1 MERRKKYIIFI
12 LIILLAVASVS
23 GAEEEEKKRTPLD
36 VLTEP
41 VKMILAPVKGGDL
54 ADIIIL
60 PARVLTQP
68 VFSLG
73 DIVMTPGRTREY
85 VFNINKNT
93 RVITAEDIERNNIQS
108 LQELLSYE
116 PGIVVSGFL
125 GNVKDNSVDMRG
137 FGEAGAMNYLLMI
150 DGMRTNQI
158 DLSGADL
165 SQIDVR
171 SIERVEII
179 RGGNSVLY
187 GDNATG
193 GVINIITK
201 KGKLDKFELEYT
213 QEVGSYRYS
222 KEYFS
227 SSGGSK
233 FMDYFVSLSWQDSDG
248 YRLNNAYE
256 ANDIFASVTVRPD
269 SYLEV
274 DFSSAYHRDWYGQPG
289 ALYPGNIQMDGREAS
304 RFPNS
309 KAKTEDY
316 YYTLVPKIFGSTS
329 KHEGVLSTLLSYRSR
344 RTNSRNVSFNVYE
357 VNHHIASYEVKPK
370 IEVSS
375 EFFDGT
381 VENKLVSGI
390 DYFYAKDQ
398 ILSGDITLTKQQYD
412 IIKETFGLYASDTIL
427 IDNRF
432 ILSGGVR
439 GEWARYIFDQKT
451 PAVSYSTKS
460 LKEAAFETGLGV
472 KYSENS
478 QVYANYSR
486 SYRFPATDEYFASA
500 YEYMNWMG
508 MIMLV
513 PASLNGALKQQVA
526 NNIEV
531 GIKDRTF
538 ENLIVNC
545 DYYLIDNKN
554 EIYYDP
560 ITYMNTNYHHTVHHG
575 LELEAVYTLIEKI
588 KGFFNFN
595 FQKSFFVGGK
605 FAGNNIPLVP
615 RVKMSGGAE
624 VDLGYG
630 LSTNIVANY
639 VGSRYVIS
647 DQANTVP
654 KLKSYTTVDWGFA
667 FDIEGARF
675 FLEVRNIFDKKYFLS
690 ATKDWQGNAALYPA
704 RGRNIQGGVTVKF

>member
-1 MERRKKYIIFI
+1 MKRVKKYIILV
-12 LIILLAVASVS
+12 LIIFLVGGNASR
-23 GAEEEEKKRTPLD
+23 ADEKKKKTPLEA
-36 VLTEP
+36 LTEP
-41 VKMILAPVKGGDL
+41 VRMILAPVKGGDL
-54 ADIIIL
+54 ADLITL
-60 PARVLTQP
+60 PAKVLTQP

-73 DIVMTPGRTREY
+73 DVVMTPARTREY

-93 RVITAEDIERNNIQS
+93 RVITKEEIERSNIQS
-108 LQELLSYE
+108 LQQLLSYE

-125 GNVKDNSVDMRG
+125 GNVKDNNIDIRG

-150 DGMRTNQI
+150 DGRRANQI

-165 SQIDVR
+165 SQIDTR

-179 RGGNSVLY
+179 RGSGSVLY

-201 KGKLDKFELEYT
+201 KGKKDTFELEYT
-213 QEVGSYRYS
+213 QEVGSYQYS
-222 KEYFS
+222 KEYLS
-227 SSGGSK
+227 SSGGSD
-233 FMDYFVSLSWQDSDG
+233 FLDYFVSFSLQDSDG

-256 ANDIFASVTVRPD
+256 ANDFFGSVTMRPD

-274 DFSSAYHRDWYGQPG
+274 DFSSSYHRDWYGQPG
-289 ALYPGNIQMDGREAS
+289 ALYPANIQMDGRDAS

-316 YYTLVPKIFGSTS
+316 YFTLVPKVFGSTTN
-329 KHEGVLSTLLSYRSR
+329 HDGVLSSLFSYRSR

-357 VNHHIASYEVKPK
+357 ANHHIVSFDMKPK
-370 IEVSS
+370 VEVASK
-375 EFFDGT
+375 FFDESL
-381 VENKLVSGI
+381 ENKLVSGI

-412 IIKETFGLYASDTIL
+412 IIKETFGLYASDTAL
-427 IDNRF
+427 ISNRF

-451 PAVSYSTKS
+451 PAMSYTTKQ
-460 LKEAAFETGLGV
+460 LREAAFETGLGV
-472 KYSENS
+472 KYNENS
-478 QVYANYSR
+478 QIYANYSR
-486 SYRFPATDEYFASA
+486 SYRFPATDEFFSSA
-500 YEYMNWMG
+500 YEFMNWFG
-508 MIMLV
+508 VIMVV

-526 NNIEV
+526 NNVEI

-538 ENLIVNC
+538 DPLIVNV

-588 KGFFNFN
+588 KGFFNLN

-605 FAGNNIPLVP
+605 FAGNTIPLVP
-615 RVKMSGGAE
+615 RVKISGGAE

-654 KLKSYTTVDWGFA
+654 KLKAYTTVDWGFA

-675 FLEVRNIFDKKYFLS
+675 FLEVRNIFNKKYFLS

-704 RGRNIQGGVTVKF
+704 PERNIQGGVTVRF